1 MHPSPP
7 DSDAVERAWEAI
19 RRFLIPPKGADP
31 SELRTHMERE
41 SASLPLTSLTHED
54 KEMRFFLVS
63 ASLAN
68 RPWWSPGLTAPWPE
82 SFLDLAHPDGRR
94 REAVL
99 RLVDV
104 RIEHP
109 YAWGLALV
117 RLNDWVPAVRAAACE
132 CLPGRARATSPEV
145 LVQVLEAALRVS
157 SQWHRMGER
166 EQAVIHDLVALPG
179 VAHSI
184 FQSAKCATV
193 GPAAVVVRQASRSP
207 ALDPFWPDLARHAI
221 QPVVRAFASRTRL
234 HHRASW
240 VVGWESAP
248 DPRSNARLRM
258 RPVFAERPLAGEPA
272 FLEALID
279 AANDR
284 HRMVRQVA
292 AEALAQATHR
302 LSQDEWRVAQRLAAD
317 AHRSVSVPAQFVLD
331 RRQKPEE

>member
-1 MHPSPP
+1 
-7 DSDAVERAWEAI
+7 
-19 RRFLIPPKGADP
+19 
-31 SELRTHMERE
+31 MERE
-41 SASLPLTSLTHED
+41 SASLPLTSLLRED
-54 KEMRFFLVS
+54 
-63 ASLAN
+63 ASLRSYLRYALWHN
-68 RPWWSPGLTAPWPE
+68 APPWWSFRKTAPWQE
-82 SFLDLAHPDGRR
+82 SFLDLAHPDGHR
-94 REAVL
+94 REAAL
-99 RLVDV
+99 RSDGV

-109 YAWGLALV
+109 YALGLALV

-145 LVQVLEAALRVS
+145 LAHVLEAALRNGLH
-157 SQWHRMGER
+157 WHRMGER
-166 EQAVIHDLVALPG
+166 EQAVINDLVALPG

-184 FQSAKCATV
+184 VQSAKCATV

-248 DPRSNARLRM
+248 DPRPNARLRM

-317 AHRSVSVPAQFVLD
+317 PHRSVSVPAQFVLD
-331 RRQKPEE
+331 RRQKPDE